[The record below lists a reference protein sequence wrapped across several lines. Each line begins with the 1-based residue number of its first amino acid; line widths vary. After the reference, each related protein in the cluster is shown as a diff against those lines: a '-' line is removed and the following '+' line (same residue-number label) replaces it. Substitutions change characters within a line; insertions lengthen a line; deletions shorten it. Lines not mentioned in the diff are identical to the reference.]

1 MGGFWRLL
9 TIALALGGAACGEP
23 TAALMAAGQ
32 DLDEGAELEPGQ
44 LVEVKVSRV
53 LATPNAVRPDGVQAL
68 LGKRLRIPLQKG
80 DLLLTSS
87 VETNPALAVLVPKKA
102 RAVTLSVSGAEN
114 LHFGDHVDLLAVVRD
129 PQSGEWVTT
138 TEAQNVIVLSPGKLE
153 PVANGEAFPL
163 RRVSFLLIPEEAE
176 VALLT
181 VRLGGIHV
189 SVRNADDLDVLE
201 ERGRATAATV
211 LSGERRQVLETV
223 RNRVR
228 TDTIPGLPRPHPSDP
243 VSPSGV
249 EGRPADTAPVPV
261 LPGNQ
266 TP

>member
-9 TIALALGGAACGEP
+9 TIALAVLSGACGEP
-23 TAALMAAGQ
+23 TVVLMAAGQ
-32 DLDEGAELEPGQ
+32 DLDEGVELEPGQ
-44 LVEVKVSRV
+44 LVEVKVTRA
-53 LATPNAVRPDGVQAL
+53 LATPNAVRPDGVQPLA
-68 LGKRLRIPLQKG
+68 GKRLRIPLQKG
-80 DLLLTSS
+80 DLLLASS
-87 VETNPALAVLVPKKA
+87 FETNPALAALVPKKA

-114 LHFGDHVDLLAVVRD
+114 VHFGDHVDLLAVLKD

-138 TEAQNVIVLSPGKLE
+138 TEAQNVIVLSPGKLK
-153 PVANGEAFPL
+153 PVTNAEAFAL

-176 VALLT
+176 VALLS

-189 SVRNADDLDVLE
+189 SVRNADDIDVLE

-211 LSGERRQVLETV
+211 LSGERRQVLETL

-228 TDTIPGLPRPHPSDP
+228 TDTIPRLPRPHPSEP
-243 VSPSGV
+243 V
-249 EGRPADTAPVPV
+249 PADTAPVPV
-261 LPGNQ
+261 LPGQQ